1 MASSCRSVWDELL
14 YYVLFMLPPSSPLLL
29 SLLEDAMLTKEVLEC
44 LSLEAIE
51 LSPSVRCSLG
61 LVNPVTL

>member
-1 MASSCRSVWDELL
+1 
-14 YYVLFMLPPSSPLLL
+14 MLPPASPLLL

-51 LSPSVRCSLG
+51 LSPSVRYSLG
-61 LVNPVTL
+61 LVNLVTL